1 MTNDSLGTASIAA
14 VRQYLRLAQAR
25 GLDWQRALVAAGL
38 SADALDEGSER
49 IEGHQFQQ
57 LIREL
62 VVSSGD
68 PLLGLHS
75 GDYVQ
80 PGSYNVLGYI
90 TMSCATLGEAV
101 ARIAPFEKLVGD
113 MGVTHL
119 QQEGDQLRLT
129 WHCAYPDPLV
139 RPQMIDN
146 VFASWINYARWLGDS
161 PEASPALVTLER
173 SSPGAQLEA
182 EYRQRWGCPVTF
194 GASRN
199 SITLPLTLLNVPLRQ
214 PDPLLRKTLEAH
226 AMTQIAALDDDSSL
240 INRVRQAIRHQL
252 QQGITRQDMV
262 AEQLQTTART
272 LQRRLSQEGLS
283 YQRLLDE
290 ERREL
295 ARHYLR
301 ESALSIP
308 DIAMR
313 LGFSEVRSFHRS
325 FKGWFGQTP
334 GEFRDSPSP

>member
-1 MTNDSLGTASIAA
+1 MTTDSLGTASIAA
-14 VRQYLRLAQAR
+14 VRQYLRLAQAE
-25 GLDWQRALVAAGL
+25 GLDWPGALAAAGL
-38 SADALDEGSER
+38 SADVLDEGSER
-49 IEGHQFQQ
+49 IEGGQFQR

-62 VVSSGD
+62 TLMSGD
-68 PLLGLHS
+68 PLLGLRS

-90 TMSCATLGEAV
+90 TMSCSTLGEAV
-101 ARIAPFEKLVGD
+101 ARIGPYEKLVGD
-113 MGVTHL
+113 MGVTRMH
-119 QQEGDQLRLT
+119 QEGDQLKLS
-129 WHCAYPDPLV
+129 WHCAYPDPMV

-146 VFASWINYARWLGDS
+146 VFASWINYARWLGDY
-161 PEASPALVTLER
+161 PEAAATAIALER
-173 SSPGAQLEA
+173 PSPGPDLEP
-182 EYRQRWGCPVTF
+182 EYQRRWRCPVTF
-194 GASRN
+194 DAPSS
-199 SITLPLTLLNVPLRQ
+199 SITLPRSLLDIPLRQ

-226 AMTQIAALDDDSSL
+226 AMTQIAALDDDSTL

-262 AEQLQTTART
+262 AEHIRMNART

-295 ARHYLR
+295 AEYYLR
-301 ESALSIP
+301 ESSLPIP
-308 DIAMR
+308 DIALR

-325 FKGWFGQTP
+325 FKGWSGLTP
-334 GEFRDSPSP
+334 GEFRGR